1 MTDPEPTTAAA
12 SEPAA
17 AANEQANEVLST
29 PKKIK
34 RRQQSSAQPAQQAE
48 RTHKSAKTARQKT
61 PSGGQDGG
69 GTDGNV
75 MPDLARRA
83 SQAARRISRPG
94 RSPAKAAPTI
104 AKAAKPYKIRRKVQ
118 QHQPSLQPAAA
129 KTGASELRC
138 AEAAGCLAIRRA
150 AQSLA
155 QHACKQ
161 SDAPRAAACNGSKP
175 GLGDANPEPSADQQ
189 VEATSERCA
198 KPRA

>member
-83 SQAARRISRPG
+83 SQAARRIARPG
-94 RSPAKAAPTI
+94 RSPAKTAPTI

-129 KTGASELRC
+129 KTGASKL
-138 AEAAGCLAIRRA
+138 
-150 AQSLA
+150 
-155 QHACKQ
+155 
-161 SDAPRAAACNGSKP
+161 SKP

-198 KPRA
+198 VPAAATPRAAAA